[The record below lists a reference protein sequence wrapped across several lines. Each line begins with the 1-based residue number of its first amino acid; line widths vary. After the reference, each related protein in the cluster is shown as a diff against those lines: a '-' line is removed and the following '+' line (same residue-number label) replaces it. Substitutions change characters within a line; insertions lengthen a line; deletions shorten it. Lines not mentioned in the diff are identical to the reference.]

1 MLNADREFNLI
12 LLFHFI
18 KFKWTGEETKLH
30 WNTKVDNKNTL
41 IYTVKKVENTWLLQV
56 LINSYPHGLDAFE
69 TGERSN

>member
-41 IYTVKKVENTWLLQV
+41 IYTVKKLKTPGFFK
-56 LINSYPHGLDAFE
+56 Y
-69 TGERSN
+69 